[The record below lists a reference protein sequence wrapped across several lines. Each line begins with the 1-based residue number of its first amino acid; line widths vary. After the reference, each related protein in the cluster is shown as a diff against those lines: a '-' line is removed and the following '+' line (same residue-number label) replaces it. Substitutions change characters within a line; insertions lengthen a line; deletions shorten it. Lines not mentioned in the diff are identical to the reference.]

1 MTDKPATT
9 AKPKTAAAAATPA
22 VPEKVLERFS
32 KGLNKFLKPDEK
44 LALAVSGGPDSLAL
58 LILAAA
64 ARPGKV
70 EAATVDHGLRDGS
83 RKEAEDVAA
92 LCQTLGVPHEILTLT
107 WDEKPKTGI
116 QARSRAKRYQAL
128 GEWAEKR
135 GLGVLVTAHHA
146 NDQAETLMMRL
157 ARGSGLRGLAGMR
170 RIRNLPNS
178 NLRLARPLLKWTHPM
193 LEKLCEIAGLTPA
206 ADPSNEDRQ
215 FERVRVREFL
225 AGADWLDP
233 SKLAKTASNIGQADA
248 ALRWSAQQEWGRRVT
263 EDGDKT
269 TFDAAGLP
277 PELGRRIVRS
287 IINKMKTEG
296 KALDLRGRELDTVLK
311 MLKRGRKVT
320 LRGVL
325 CAGGSSWTFK
335 KAPARAKVAEDA

>member
-1 MTDKPATT
+1 MTNKVATPATT
-9 AKPKTAAAAATPA
+9 ESPGVAAKGEVPAKT
-22 VPEKVLERFS
+22 LERFA
-32 KGLNKFLKPDEK
+32 KGLNKFIKPEEK

-58 LILAAA
+58 LVLAAA

-70 EAATVDHGLRDGS
+70 EAATVDHALRDGS

-92 LCQTLGVPHEILTLT
+92 LCKTLGVPHEILTLT

-116 QARSRAKRYQAL
+116 QARSRVKRYQAL

-135 GLGVLVTAHHA
+135 GIGVLVTAHHA

-170 RIRNLPNS
+170 RIRSLPNS
-178 NLRLARPLLKWTHPM
+178 SLRIARPLLKWTRPM
-193 LEKLCEIAGLTPA
+193 LEKLCEVTGLTPA

-233 SKLAKTASNIGQADA
+233 KKLAKTASNIGQADA

-263 EDGDKT
+263 ETGDKT
-269 TFDAAGLP
+269 MFDASGLP

-325 CAGGSSWTFK
+325 CSGGPSWTFK